1 MCDNVHPV
9 PGAVPLVPSSNGYEP
24 GFKTQLMIKDMT
36 LGVEAGEAAGIE
48 PSMARTALDFYK
60 VASEDPLC
68 KVCCFLVLIF
78 FPVDIMSG
86 SLLNI
91 SQFHRSGMDRPYTFS
106 SIKQRRRRRISPFF
120 ACDMLLYVPTQFCRI
135 FATVPLVHDNILSC
149 RKQAAYHPARSLVS
163 PKRGF

>member
-120 ACDMLLYVPTQFCRI
+120 LLATCFCMCQLS
-135 FATVPLVHDNILSC
+135 FAGYLQQSPLFMIIS
-149 RKQAAYHPARSLVS
+149 YLVGNRL
-163 PKRGF
+163 PITRPDH